1 MGFVGV
7 AGRLPKAG
15 FSGSRPWDS
24 AVSGQ
29 SAVLPS
35 TPQEAAL
42 RPRVLR
48 GVARPDVLKG
58 SGTRVGL
65 PAAHYSDTQQ
75 SNKQSIYLFIVTFKN
90 LEFWDVSNLPPL
102 K

>member
-29 SAVLPS
+29 SAALLS

-42 RPRVLR
+42 HPRVLR
-48 GVARPDVLKG
+48 GAACPDVLKG
-58 SGTRVGL
+58 YGTRVGL
-65 PAAHYSDTQQ
+65 PVAHYSD
-75 SNKQSIYLFIVTFKN
+75 IFIAGGG
-90 LEFWDVSNLPPL
+90 
-102 K
+102 